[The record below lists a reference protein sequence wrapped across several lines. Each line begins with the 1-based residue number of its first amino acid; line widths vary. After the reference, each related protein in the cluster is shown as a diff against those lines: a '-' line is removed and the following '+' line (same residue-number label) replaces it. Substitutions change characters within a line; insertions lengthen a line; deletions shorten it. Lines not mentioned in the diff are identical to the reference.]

1 MIENGDRILLSSPK
15 RSFFARAGD
24 GTLSTDFG
32 IIDLNALVGSNPGDQ
47 ICTSFGDVFTV
58 QLPRPTDFFETAKR
72 SGAPM
77 LPRDIGLVIGLTGMN
92 RRDRVLDAGTGTG
105 ICAFFFSGVAA
116 SVVSYERRPEFH
128 ERACMN
134 LKEAGAKNVE
144 LICGDVRDASGSFEI
159 VHLDLLLESSHIIH
173 AHSLLTPGG
182 FLAGYTPFIEQMGLL
197 YDTSFGLFSEV
208 CSYECIVREMDRSER
223 GTRPS
228 TRIGH
233 SGFITIARK

>member
-1 MIENGDRILLSSPK
+1 MIEAFDRILLSNSE
-15 RSFFARAGD
+15 RSFFARAGA

-32 IIDLNALVGSNPGDQ
+32 IIDLDALVGRIPGDQ
-47 ICTSFGDVFTV
+47 ITTQSGDVFTV
-58 QLPRPTDFFETAKR
+58 HLPRPTDFFTSAKR

-105 ICAFFFSGVAA
+105 ICAFFFSGIAA
-116 SVVSYERRPEFH
+116 SVLSYERRPEFY
-128 ERACMN
+128 ERADVN
-134 LKEAGAKNVE
+134 LKEAGAKNIE
-144 LICGDVRDASGSFEI
+144 LICGDVREASGSFEV
-159 VHLDLLLESSHIIH
+159 VHLDLLLEASHILH
-173 AHSLLTPGG
+173 AHSVLTPGG

-197 YDTSFGLFSEV
+197 YDSALELFSEV
-208 CSYECIVREMDRSER
+208 TSYECIVREMDRSVR

-228 TRIGH
+228 TRVGH

>member
-1 MIENGDRILLSSPK
+1 MIEKGDRVILSSGE
-15 RSFFARAGD
+15 RSFFVHAG
-24 GTLSTDFG
+24 GGALSTDFG
-32 IIDLNALVGSNPGDQ
+32 IFDLDALVGGSPGDRISTQ
-47 ICTSFGDVFTV
+47 LGDVFTV
-58 QLPRPTDFFETAKR
+58 HLPRPTDFFKAAKR

-105 ICAFFFSGVAA
+105 ICAFFFSGIAA
-116 SVVSYERRPEFH
+116 SVVSYERRREFH
-128 ERACMN
+128 ELACAN
-134 LKEAGAKNVE
+134 LKEAGAANVE
-144 LICGDVRDASGSFEI
+144 LVCGDVHEATGAFDV
-159 VHLDLLLESSHIIH
+159 VHLDLLLEPSHIVH
-173 AHSLLTPGG
+173 AHSLLVSGG

-197 YDTSFGLFSEV
+197 YDTAFGLFSDV
-208 CSYECIVREMDRSER
+208 TSYECIIREMDRSER